1 MLAETKRKEIQMT
14 TQNRKA
20 IVLEM
25 IFGKTDL
32 YGRFIQ
38 EIGDNTAVEKNF
50 IRGRVAADGAWLTLE
65 IRGPSRGIDE
75 IVRKWRDWILAF
87 TALPRS
93 VA

>member
-1 MLAETKRKEIQMT
+1 MKAQS
-14 TQNRKA
+14 RKA

-25 IFGKTDL
+25 IFGKRDL
-32 YGRFIQ
+32 YGRFMQ
-38 EIGDNTAVEKNF
+38 EVRDNTELENNN
-50 IRGRVAADGAWLTLE
+50 IRGRIAADGAWLTLE

-75 IVRKWRDWILAF
+75 VVRKWRDWILAF